1 MRFQPLLGWING
13 CCDAGRGAQQVKI
26 KGILAFKQLWWVLEP
41 KLPPL
46 PLLTPCV
53 QGLRP

>member
-13 CCDAGRGAQQVKI
+13 CCDVGRGAQQVKI
-26 KGILAFKQLWWVLEP
+26 KGILAFKQLWWVLES